1 MSSTIA
7 FNKHFEFEY
16 EKVERLSPL
25 VRRIVAQNPNYFTFY
40 GTNTYIVG
48 NGEVALIDPGPDSEE
63 HLAAIVDGLDGE
75 TITHIFITHT
85 HYDHWPAYHTLQSKY
100 GAKTYGFHP
109 SKSNRKDSASQSASE
124 RSLST
129 QERFEITGFEPD
141 VGVEHGST
149 IEGGNW
155 TIECVFTPG
164 HASDH
169 MCYQLR
175 EEDTLFSGDHI
186 MGWST
191 SVISPPSGNMREYM
205 DSLNLLLKREDGYY
219 RPAHGPGIPE
229 PMPYVKSFVQHRKE
243 RFDQILN
250 QIRMGV
256 HTIPE
261 MVVDIYRDISPMLHP
276 AAERSTLAAMEYL
289 IEKGIVKCQ
298 TNVGNTTTY
307 YLADQKGK
315 IGKQGPD

>member
-1 MSSTIA
+1 MSIT
-7 FNKHFEFEY
+7 FNKYFEFEY

-25 VRRIVAQNPNYFTFY
+25 VRRIVAHNPNYFTFY

-48 NGEVALIDPGPDSEE
+48 TGEVAVVDPGPDLEE
-63 HLAAIVDGLDGE
+63 HVTAIADSLEGE
-75 TITHIFITHT
+75 TISHILVTHT
-85 HYDHWPAYHTLQSKY
+85 HYDHWPAYSYLQKKF

-109 SKSNRKDSASQSASE
+109 KKSERKIGASRSAAE

-129 QERFEITGFEPD
+129 QERFEISGFMPD
-141 VGVEHGST
+141 VGVEHGSV
-149 IEGGNW
+149 IEGENW

-169 MCYQLR
+169 MCYRLK
-175 EEDTLFSGDHI
+175 EENALFSGDHI

-191 SVISPPSGNMREYM
+191 SVISPPSGNMKEYM
-205 DSLNLLLKREDGYY
+205 ESLDLLLHRNDGHYW
-219 RPAHGPGIPE
+219 PAHGPGIPD
-229 PMPYVKSFVQHRKE
+229 PIPYVQSFVQHRKE
-243 RFDQILN
+243 RFDQILA

-261 MVVDIYRDISPMLHP
+261 MVADIYRDISPMLHP

-289 IEKGIVKCQ
+289 IEKGLVDFQ
-298 TNVGNTTTY
+298 TDSGNTRMYHLT
-307 YLADQKGK
+307 G
-315 IGKQGPD
+315 